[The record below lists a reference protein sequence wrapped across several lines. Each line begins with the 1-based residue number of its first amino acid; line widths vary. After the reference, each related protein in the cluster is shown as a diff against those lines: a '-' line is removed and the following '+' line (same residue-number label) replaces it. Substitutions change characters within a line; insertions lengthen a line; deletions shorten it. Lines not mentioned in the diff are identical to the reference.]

1 MINKAVLQNIL
12 KSVNASKKPIA
23 AVGGFHN
30 GGLKI
35 ARTINDFGFKIVAVS
50 DEEAGIV
57 DLGGS
62 KGFAIN
68 KLEGKRLSDVDLEKI
83 KKTKPSFLLK
93 MEVDVLVPENIPEV
107 LNEENATDVR
117 AKVVLQMSP
126 RQITKN
132 AEKILEEKQIP
143 VIHLYS

>member
-57 DLGGS
+57 DLSGY
-62 KGFAIN
+62 I
-68 KLEGKRLSDVDLEKI
+68 KI
-83 KKTKPSFLLK
+83 KREKSIMFCKS
-93 MEVDVLVPENIPEV
+93 
-107 LNEENATDVR
+107 
-117 AKVVLQMSP
+117 
-126 RQITKN
+126 RQHRN
-132 AEKILEEKQIP
+132 P
-143 VIHLYS
+143 YNY